1 MVEPKWPVVDLYD
14 RRDTSLKVDQMKDII
29 KQLAIHIDPSLLPKE
44 EKEQPKGI
52 IGSAV
57 NAVSSVLGFSKKKE
71 EEKKDD
77 T

>member
-1 MVEPKWPVVDLYD
+1 
-14 RRDTSLKVDQMKDII
+14 MKDII
-29 KQLAIHIDPSLLPKE
+29 KQLAIHIDPSLKPVE
-44 EKEQPKGI
+44 EKEKPKGI

-57 NAVSSVLGFSKKKE
+57 NAVTSVLGFSKKKE

>member
-1 MVEPKWPVVDLYD
+1 
-14 RRDTSLKVDQMKDII
+14 MKDII